1 MQCVTLDETQ
11 SSGIRHVG
19 MQHSTILPCWRGGG
33 FARHSVFQLFHTL
46 QTLKRRRDYLPH
58 PWWYRVCIRQGTLD
72 SHHELHDGSER
83 LLSQPGVWYEVTR
96 GNSSFECLNDGWK
109 ICVVCSL
116 WKHICSKQQKNQHKI
131 LQDTS
136 KGLQFVWATHE
147 ALNSQHRPSQVLMCQ
162 MYKCWWL
169 WTNRVKTCK
178 TNLSS
183 LLSCSLILSPTPLSN
198 LPFTESISSS
208 PDTQASKPTIVPR
221 QLLLQ

>member
-33 FARHSVFQLFHTL
+33 FVHSVFQLFHTL

-162 MYKCWWL
+162 MYKSWWL